1 MLILTNWQKEVAMI
15 KHILFATDLGLYGPY
30 LMKQLASIVQST
42 GASVDILHAIEPM
55 GLFAESIIDTYMPD
69 KEREYLRNKGI
80 GEVIERIRLQVI
92 DTLKSEYA
100 DSLQQI
106 NFQQVLV
113 EVGMPADVIVKQA
126 QLSKADLIV
135 IGSHGQ
141 QAYSGG
147 VLGSVV
153 SKVLQSTPVPVLMI
167 PMVSLE
173 DLARR

>member
-1 MLILTNWQKEVAMI
+1 MI

-42 GASVDILHAIEPM
+42 GASVDIVHAIEPM
-55 GLFAESIIDTYMPD
+55 GLFAESIIDTYMPE

-100 DSLQQI
+100 DYLGQI
-106 NFQQVLV
+106 NLQ
-113 EVGMPADVIVKQA
+113 EVRVKVGVPAEIIIEQA
-126 QLSKADLIV
+126 KLSKADLIV

-141 QAYSGG
+141 QAYCGG

-153 SKVLQSTPVPVLMI
+153 SKVLQSTPVPVHMI
-167 PMVSLE
+167 PMVTLE
-173 DLARR
+173 DLTRN